1 MQPTALFFYDHKKTP
16 VAGSDAV
23 QAAVA
28 ATNPYIKVRL
38 VKFFSSDLDDLAMVS
53 RYRVVSLPTFIV
65 VDGKE
70 VLMRIAGRLPTTVEI
85 NLLEGIT

>member
-1 MQPTALFFYDHKKTP
+1 
-16 VAGSDAV
+16 
-23 QAAVA
+23 
-28 ATNPYIKVRL
+28 
-38 VKFFSSDLDDLAMVS
+38 
-53 RYRVVSLPTFIV
+53 VSLPTFIV